1 MSGHELDDSA
11 LLRRIAA
18 GDSDALLALHQR
30 YVNLVYS
37 MAWRV
42 LQDVGLA
49 EEVHPG
55 CLHEAMATG
64 PAL

>member
-1 MSGHELDDSA
+1 MSDHEPDDSA

-18 GDSDALLALHQR
+18 GDSDALFALHKR
-30 YVNLVYS
+30 YVNFVYS

-42 LQDVGLA
+42 LQDVGPSRRGD
-49 EEVHPG
+49 PG
-55 CLHEAMATG
+55 CLHEAMATE